1 MRVRPEPLFS
11 AEDARDLGGG
21 EGEAGAAAGNE
32 IDVARN
38 IELANFQFFHPA
50 VFDLPLHAH
59 ARNDGHAHAHLHEA
73 LDAIDSGHF
82 DGHVER
88 GTMTREEFDDAAAE
102 GRFDT
107 VGDERFFGKV
117 SDIHFAFFRQDMF
130 RRDDQ
135 GQLVFPDFRGL
146 ELGIARDERNGAE
159 IEAIVQDF
167 VRNVAGKH
175 AMDANQD
182 AGVQLAEGGERG
194 EKRVNGAFVDAKGE
208 FAALKAFEFAEAFF
222 DFVAEVDEAF
232 GILAEKSASV
242 GQADGAG
249 AADKKG
255 LAERVLELANGQADG
270 RLRAIKT
277 LLVVS
282 IGPDSFPIKP
292 RFPAS
297 LGMTAPHYA
306 TVWNDLK
313 RAGLC

>member
-1 MRVRPEPLFS
+1 MSLRPEPLFS

-21 EGEAGAAAGNE
+21 EGKAGAAARNE

-50 VFDLPLHAH
+50 VLDLPLHAH

-88 GTMTREEFDDAAAE
+88 GTMTREEFDDAAAKR
-102 GRFDT
+102 RFDA
-107 VGDERFFGKV
+107 VGDERFFGQV

-135 GQLVFPDFRGL
+135 GQLVFQDFRGL
-146 ELGIARDERNGAE
+146 KLGITRDERNGAE
-159 IEAIVQDF
+159 IEAIVQDL
-167 VRNVAGKH
+167 VRNIAGKH

-182 AGVQLAEGGERG
+182 SGVQFAEGGEGG
-194 EKRVNGAFVDAKGE
+194 EKRVDGAFVDAKGE
-208 FAALKAFEFAEAFF
+208 FSALEAFEFGEAFL
-222 DFVAEVDEAF
+222 DFVAEIDEAF
-232 GILAEKSASV
+232 GIVAEKGARV

-249 AADKKG
+249 SADKKR

-277 LLVVS
+277 L
-282 IGPDSFPIKP
+282 G
-292 RFPAS
+292 
-297 LGMTAPHYA
+297 
-306 TVWNDLK
+306 
-313 RAGLC
+313 RAGEAALLGDHQKDL

>member
-88 GTMTREEFDDAAAE
+88 GTMTREEFDDAAAKR
-102 GRFDT
+102 RFDA
-107 VGDERFFGKV
+107 VGDERFFGQV

-135 GQLVFPDFRGL
+135 GQLVFQDFRGL
-146 ELGIARDERNGAE
+146 KLGITRDERNGAE

-182 AGVQLAEGGERG
+182 AGVQFAEGGEGG
-194 EKRVNGAFVDAKGE
+194 EKRVDGAFVDAKGE
-208 FAALKAFEFAEAFF
+208 FAALKAFELGEAFL
-222 DFVAEVDEAF
+222 DFVAEIDEAF
-232 GILAEKSASV
+232 GIVAEKGARV

-249 AADKKG
+249 SADKKR

-277 LLVVS
+277 LGRTGEAAL
-282 IGPDSFPIKP
+282 
-292 RFPAS
+292 
-297 LGMTAPHYA
+297 LGDHQK
-306 TVWNDLK
+306 DL
-313 RAGLC
+313 